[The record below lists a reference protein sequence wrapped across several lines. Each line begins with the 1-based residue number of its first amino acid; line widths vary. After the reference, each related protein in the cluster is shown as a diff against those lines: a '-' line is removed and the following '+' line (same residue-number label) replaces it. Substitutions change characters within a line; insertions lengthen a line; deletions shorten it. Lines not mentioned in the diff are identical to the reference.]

1 MPVNSVSTQSVNQ
14 ATRQTVL
21 KLQQRLVIAQKEV
34 AANGRF
40 ADVGATL
47 GARTSESVSLR
58 QELGRLGMIID
69 TNSTISSRLDV
80 TQEALDGAGKTAQS
94 LIDTMIASRSAATGS
109 RIVHD
114 AATAALSGLTD
125 TLNTS
130 FAGGH
135 LFAGVNTDV
144 RPLTNYFGSPT
155 PANRQAVADAFQAQ
169 FGFTQD
175 DPAVASISAAQIG
188 NFIDTT
194 FSALFEEP
202 AWSANW
208 SNASD
213 ENIQSRIS
221 VFEVIDT
228 SANANEDAFRKLA
241 KVYTMLSDLGIEN
254 MSSETFSA
262 VVDKA
267 LVSAGE
273 SVSDLAILRANLGTA
288 EGRIASANT
297 KMEAQ
302 IDILTNRVNGLEA
315 VDPFDAAVRV
325 TSLLTQ
331 IETAYSLT
339 ARIQR
344 LTLLNY
350 L

>member
-1 MPVNSVSTQSVNQ
+1 MPVTSVSTQSLNL
-14 ATRQTVL
+14 ATRAAVL
-21 KLQQRLVIAQKEV
+21 KVQKQLVIAQKEMS
-34 AANGRF
+34 GRH

-47 GARTSESVSLR
+47 GAATSQSVSLR
-58 QELGRLGMIID
+58 QELARLDIIID
-69 TNSTISSRLDV
+69 TNATVASRLDV
-80 TQEALDGAGKTAQS
+80 TQTALDGAGDTAQS
-94 LIDTMIASRSAATGS
+94 LIDTMIAARSSSSGPK
-109 RIVHD
+109 IIHD

-135 LFAGVNTDV
+135 LFAGMNTDV
-144 RPLTNYFGSPT
+144 RPVTDYSASPT
-155 PANRQAVADAFQAQ
+155 PANRQAVADAFVAE
-169 FGFTQD
+169 FGFAQD
-175 DPAVASISAAQIG
+175 DPAVATISAAQMG

-194 FSALFEEP
+194 FAALFEEP

-208 SNASD
+208 SEASD
-213 ENIQSRIS
+213 ENIRSRVS
-221 VFEVIDT
+221 VFEVIET
-228 SANANEDAFRKLA
+228 STNANENAFRKLA

-254 MSSETFSA
+254 MTSETFST

-267 LVSAGE
+267 LVVAGE
-273 SVSDLAILRANLGTA
+273 SVEDLAVLRANLGTA
-288 EGRIASANT
+288 QGRIASANT
-297 KMEAQ
+297 KMEMQ
-302 IDILTNRVNGLEA
+302 MDILTNRVTGLEG
-315 VDPFDAAVRV
+315 VNEFDAAVRV

-331 IETAYSLT
+331 MEVAFSLT

>member
-1 MPVNSVSTQSVNQ
+1 MPVTSVSTQSLNQ
-14 ATRQTVL
+14 ATRTTVL
-21 KLQQRLVIAQKEV
+21 KIQQQLVIAQKET
-34 AANGRF
+34 ASGRH

-47 GARTSESVSLR
+47 GARTSETVSLR
-58 QELGRLGMIID
+58 QELSRLDMIID
-69 TNSTISSRLDV
+69 TNATVASRLDV
-80 TQEALDGAGKTAQS
+80 TQEALNGAGQTAQS
-94 LIDTMIASRSAATGS
+94 LIDTMIAARSAATGPQ
-109 RIVHD
+109 IVRD
-114 AATAALSGLTD
+114 AATAALSGFTD

-135 LFAGVNTDV
+135 LFAGMNTDV
-144 RPLTNYFGSPT
+144 QPLTDYSGSPT
-155 PANRQAVADAFQAQ
+155 PANRQAVADAFLAE
-169 FGFTQD
+169 FGFAQD
-175 DPAVASISAAQIG
+175 DPAVATISAAQIG

-202 AWSANW
+202 AWSSNW
-208 SNASD
+208 SDASD
-213 ENIQSRIS
+213 ENIQSRVS

-228 SANANEDAFRKLA
+228 STNANEDAFRKLA
-241 KVYTMLSDLGIEN
+241 KVYTMLSDLGLGN
-254 MSSETFSA
+254 MNAQTFGA

-267 LVSAGE
+267 LIISGE
-273 SVSDLAILRANLGTA
+273 AVQDLAVLRANLGTA
-288 EGRIASANT
+288 EGRIAAANT

-302 IDILTNRVNGLEA
+302 IDILTTRVTGLEG
-315 VDPFDAAVRV
+315 VDPFEAAVRV

-331 IETAYSLT
+331 MEVAFSLT

>member
-1 MPVNSVSTQSVNQ
+1 MSVNSVSTQSLNL
-14 ATRQTVL
+14 ANRTTVL
-21 KLQQRLVIAQKEV
+21 KLQKQLLIAQKEMS
-34 AANGRF
+34 GRH

-47 GARTSESVSLR
+47 GARTSETVSLR
-58 QELGRLGMIID
+58 RELSRLEIIID
-69 TNSTISSRLDV
+69 TNATVASRLDV
-80 TQEALDGAGKTAQS
+80 TQEALSGAGQTAQS
-94 LIDTMIASRSAATGS
+94 IIDTMIAARSSANGPK
-109 RIVHD
+109 IIHD
-114 AATAALSGLTD
+114 AAAAALSGLTD

-135 LFAGVNTDV
+135 LFAGMNTDV
-144 RPLTNYFGSPT
+144 QPLTNYSASPT
-155 PANRQAVADAFQAQ
+155 PANRQAVADAFLAE
-169 FGFTQD
+169 FGFAQD
-175 DPAVASISAAQIG
+175 DPAVATISAAQME
-188 NFIDTT
+188 NFIDTN
-194 FSALFEEP
+194 FAALFEEP

-208 SNASD
+208 SDASD
-213 ENIQSRIS
+213 ENIQSRVS

-228 SANANEDAFRKLA
+228 STNANEDAFRKLA

-254 MSSETFSA
+254 MTSETFSA

-267 LVSAGE
+267 LVVAGE
-273 SVSDLAILRANLGTA
+273 SVQDLAVLRANLGTA

-297 KMEAQ
+297 KMDAQ
-302 IDILTNRVNGLEA
+302 IDILTNRVNGLEG
-315 VDPFDAAVRV
+315 VNEFDAAVRV

-331 IETAYSLT
+331 MEVAFSLT